1 IAIALAS
8 HGPIQMGRYR
18 SWSVSLRITTC
29 RLDSMWTR
37 TLSTTISTSPFRAC
51 GSSLAMLELSHAE
64 LVERPRRTRSRT
76 TASPD
81 DSSDCGAGNEP
92 ADVRKERD
100 AARRAG
106 SAEGRKAADQ
116 LENEPEAEHDDGR
129 NLEELVEEPEEDEA
143 EHARPRVQHDVRA
156 EDRRDRP
163 RGADHWRW

>member
-1 IAIALAS
+1 MAIALAS

-64 LVERPRRTRSRT
+64 LVERPRRTRRRT
-76 TASPD
+76 APGPD
-81 DSSDCGAGNEP
+81 DGGHRGAGDEP
-92 ADVRKERD
+92 ADVGEECD
-100 AARRAG
+100 AARRAR

-116 LENEPEAEHDDGR
+116 LKDEPEAEHDDR
-129 NLEELVEEPEEDEA
+129 RYLEQLV
-143 EHARPRVQHDVRA
+143 
-156 EDRRDRP
+156 
-163 RGADHWRW
+163 